1 MSIKLELKIAGRYL
15 RARRKE
21 GFASLVVVL
30 SFIGIMLGV
39 ATLIVTMAVMN
50 GVKSEL
56 INRIIGINAH
66 ISVGAFDGSFGNYSE
81 LVEKIGK
88 VEGVTKVNPAIQGQA
103 LAVGKDDNIGLVV
116 KGILKEDIEKKEVL
130 SSNILAGKIYENDS
144 FSTIVGSSLARQA
157 NLSEGAKLKLLSPNF
172 SSSFFGSIPRV
183 KEFDVSAVFHIGMY
197 EYDSSVIF
205 ISLDA
210 AQKFFGMGDKINS
223 IDIEV
228 VDPKNMDEI
237 KNTILKLLGQG
248 MYITDWRKTN
258 SSFIE
263 AIDVQSNV
271 LFLIL
276 ALIILVAAFNIISG
290 MVMLVG
296 DKNGEIAIL
305 RTIGMHKNAIIR
317 IFIIC
322 GAVIGIAGTLFG
334 VGLGLAFSA
343 NIEEIRRFLESLTS
357 TNLFSEEIYFLSQ
370 LPADVR
376 QSDVINITALSLI
389 ISLLSTIYPA
399 YKAAKIQPAMALKY
413 E

>member
-1 MSIKLELKIAGRYL
+1 MSLKLEFKIAGRYL

-21 GFASLVVVL
+21 GFASLVVIL
-30 SFIGIMLGV
+30 SFVGIMLGV

-66 ISVGAFDGSFGNYSE
+66 ISVGSFDGSFGDYSE
-81 LVEKIGK
+81 IIEKIK
-88 VEGVTKVNPAIQGQA
+88 NIEGVTEVNAAIQGQA

-116 KGILKEDIEKKEVL
+116 KGLSKEDLQKKEIL
-130 SSNILAGKIYENDS
+130 SSNILAGNIYEDDS
-144 FSTIVGSSLARQA
+144 FSTIVGSTLARQA
-157 NLSEGAKLKLLSPNF
+157 NLSEGTKLKLLSPNF
-172 SSSFFGSIPRV
+172 SSSFFGTIPRI

-205 ISLDA
+205 ISLQA
-210 AQKFFGMGDKINS
+210 AQRFFGLGDKINS

-228 VDPKNMDEI
+228 EDPRNLEDI
-237 KNTILKLLGQG
+237 KNTILKSLRSN

-258 SSFIE
+258 ASFIE

-276 ALIILVAAFNIISG
+276 ALIIIVAAFNIISG

-305 RTIGMHKNAIIR
+305 RTIGMQKNAIIR

-322 GAVIGIAGTLFG
+322 GAVIGIMGTLFG
-334 VGLGLAFSA
+334 VGLGLAFA
-343 NIEEIRRFLESLTS
+343 AHIEEIRKFLEGLTN

-370 LPADVR
+370 LPAEVR
-376 QSDVINITALSLI
+376 ESDVINITALSLVL
-389 ISLLSTIYPA
+389 SLLSTIYPA